1 MNTFKTYRDTM
12 KLTQEELAE
21 LLEISPRQLQRI
33 ENKESNPSIKTFR
46 KLIKVLKI
54 TDADILKIV
63 KEELLED

>member
-1 MNTFKTYRDTM
+1 MNTFKTYRETM

>member
-54 TDADILKIV
+54 TDEDILKIV